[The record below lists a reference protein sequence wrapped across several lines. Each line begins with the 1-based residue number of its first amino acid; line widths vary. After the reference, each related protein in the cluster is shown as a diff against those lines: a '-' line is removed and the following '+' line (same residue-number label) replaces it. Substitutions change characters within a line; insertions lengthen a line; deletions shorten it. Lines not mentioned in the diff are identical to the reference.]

1 MTRLDTIR
9 NHLLE
14 HGYITGGIALLEYG
28 MTNGLPQRILDLRR
42 RGWEIETDTVK
53 EKVSGRT
60 VTRYRLL
67 SEAA

>member
-1 MTRLDTIR
+1 MTRLDTVKT
-9 NHLLE
+9 HLRE

-42 RGWEIETDTVK
+42 EGWDIETDTMQ

-60 VTRYRLL
+60 VTRYRLIA
-67 SEAA
+67 EAA